1 MRVSEPEEL
10 ALDDG
15 RLWIS
20 VGCQDSGKGLS
31 PDELK
36 KLFARF
42 SQANPK

>member
-1 MRVSEPEEL
+1 MRVSQPEEL

-20 VGCQDSGKGLS
+20 VGCEDSGKGLS
-31 PDELK
+31 AAELK